1 MTLTIS
7 CKIQSAFFWYIF
19 ILTNIHID
27 KLYSNDGGKEAPQD
41 GITFSMTCSSCRV
54 WGNDLGHKWQKY
66 VLCCSEAL
74 STQSVYPGRGL
85 Q

>member
-1 MTLTIS
+1 MTRGKKNAKKILIFYLLNDRQVCLSYFSTNMTLTIS

-41 GITFSMTCSSCRV
+41 GITLSMTCSSYRV
-54 WGNDLGHKWQKY
+54 
-66 VLCCSEAL
+66 
-74 STQSVYPGRGL
+74 
-85 Q
+85 

>member
-1 MTLTIS
+1 MTDRCVYHTLISTNMILTIS

-54 WGNDLGHKWQKY
+54 
-66 VLCCSEAL
+66 
-74 STQSVYPGRGL
+74 
-85 Q
+85 